1 MDGPHTEE
9 VVKASLQPLLDAG
22 ADTIVLGCT
31 HYPFLQE
38 TISRL
43 AGPGVKVIDPAPSVA
58 LHLLDV
64 MKEKNLLRSD
74 AVGGEDIELVSSG
87 DPEPLQ
93 RIFRMINMES

>member
-1 MDGPHTEE
+1 
-9 VVKASLQPLLDAG
+9 
-22 ADTIVLGCT
+22 
-31 HYPFLQE
+31 
-38 TISRL
+38 
-43 AGPGVKVIDPAPSVA
+43 
-58 LHLLDV
+58 